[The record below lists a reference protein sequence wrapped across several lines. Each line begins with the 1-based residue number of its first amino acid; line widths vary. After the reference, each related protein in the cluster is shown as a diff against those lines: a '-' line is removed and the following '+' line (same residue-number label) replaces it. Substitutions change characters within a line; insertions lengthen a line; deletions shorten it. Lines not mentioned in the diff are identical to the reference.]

1 MNKKYLSVA
10 LFGALMMVST
20 GVFTSSRTMTMI
32 STVLSKSTR
41 I

>member
-20 GVFTSSRTMTMI
+20 GVFTSCEEG
-32 STVLSKSTR
+32 L
-41 I
+41 